1 MCLFI
6 CALWSPVGKGLT
18 PWLSFVSLS
27 LSHWYPGS
35 GVVLDRMIPDLCIL
49 TYYSG
54 PLLHVYSGDVD
65 LNQIM
70 LKDPIVFGIT
80 KEKVKC
86 ILCAPNVSVYFVCI
100 YNALEQKKSRPVS

>member
-1 MCLFI
+1 MI
-6 CALWSPVGKGLT
+6 
-18 PWLSFVSLS
+18 VS
-27 LSHWYPGS
+27 
-35 GVVLDRMIPDLCIL
+35 IPDLCIL

-100 YNALEQKKSRPVS
+100 YNALEQKNPDLSVDGSSALPLLLHLIY